1 MKMLFDTYHMNFL
14 FPLFREHKQPISP
27 RNNLVFVS
35 KEFMRNKYLFRLQVL
50 PQFRQN
56 YEMLGSPT
64 THGL

>member
-35 KEFMRNKYLFRLQVL
+35 KEFMRNKYLFRLQEL
-50 PQFRQN
+50 PQN
-56 YEMLGSPT
+56 YKMLGSPT
-64 THGL
+64 IYGL